1 MQYALPIDGYASEYN
16 DDIEFFVACY
26 QHSDDPLQSFIRREI
41 EVASSNF
48 ETDTAVRYTIE
59 GHDTLFET
67 REDAEQHRDFLCMTY
82 GIQDGWPISIVEF
95 DYTR

>member
-1 MQYALPIDGYASEYN
+1 MQQFDLPFDLYE
-16 DDIEFFVACY
+16 DPTIE
-26 QHSDDPLQSFIRREI
+26 L
-41 EVASSNF
+41 NF

-67 REDAEQHRDFLCMTY
+67 REDAEQTRDFLCMTY
-82 GIQDGWPISIVEF
+82 GNQHGWPISTVEF